1 MNLET
6 GLKGRTYEEI
16 LLELCITSL
25 LERRVKTDMIQTFKI
40 INRVD
45 NVDSRAWFT
54 LVGPTTNMRTRNTNC
69 EKNIVGRTR
78 TGIRKNLIFQQSS
91 GNVERTANRSE
102 NE

>member
-16 LLELCITSL
+16 LLELGITIL

-54 LVGPTTNMRTRNTNC
+54 LVH
-69 EKNIVGRTR
+69 
-78 TGIRKNLIFQQSS
+78 S
-91 GNVERTANRSE
+91 GLALSKTP
-102 NE
+102 